1 MRTTRHKAF
10 LRPEALWKNV
20 RRGRA
25 MHAGP
30 SVPKTMDGRNPPMK
44 IFRKDR
50 RSPFLLAALLA
61 YILITPALENRVSL
75 KLLLDIF
82 MTVILLSGIYAVCEK
97 KWHIF
102 VAGGLGLPAIGLIW
116 LNHLIAAKGMFVAG
130 NLLLIAYLAFV
141 AVRALTVIIHT
152 QRVTVNV
159 ISDALVVY
167 LVLGIIWALAYGL
180 LESWYPG
187 SVSLKS
193 GGGIQRF
200 DYLYFSFT
208 TLTTLG
214 YGDITPLTDRACALT
229 IVEAVIGQFYL
240 AVLIA
245 SLVGRFI
252 AQERRVPPT
261 DGHRESRE

>member
-1 MRTTRHKAF
+1 
-10 LRPEALWKNV
+10 
-20 RRGRA
+20 
-25 MHAGP
+25 
-30 SVPKTMDGRNPPMK
+30 MK
-44 IFRKDR
+44 IFRKNR
-50 RSPFLLAALLA
+50 RSPFLLAALLT

-82 MTVILLSGIYAVCEK
+82 MTVILFSGIYAVCEK
-97 KWHIF
+97 KWHFF

-141 AVRALTVIIHT
+141 AGRALTVIIHT
-152 QRVTVNV
+152 KRVTVNV
-159 ISDALVVY
+159 ISAALVVY

-180 LESWYPG
+180 LESWHPG

-193 GGGIQRF
+193 GGGSIQRF

-214 YGDITPLTDRACALT
+214 YGDITPLTDRAYALT

-252 AQERRVPPT
+252 AQERSVPPT